1 MSRFN
6 QDIIITKDIILK
18 LEYKDNENE
27 VWVYGNIC
35 YKDGDVIPFEHA
47 VAKTNLNRSFYYWD
61 ESNIYIV
68 NELGKIKDISF
79 NIDKKD
85 FEFIKNRND
94 VSLWYRSNRSLTFTH
109 DIKLSNNVILLLD
122 RYLRGSDYCESIKVY
137 YSKDEIISL
146 APVIIC
152 TPSDYE
158 VTTYYLWDD
167 NNVYTC
173 YDGENNEIMIS
184 SIFDINKKKVT
195 YNKES
200 KEEKNMLELVNRVKY
215 DRMIKA

>member
-1 MSRFN
+1 MGSNFFTETGFKFLLFVSYYYLDSGAKYCGEN
-6 QDIIITKDIILK
+6 YDLIL
-18 LEYKDNENE
+18 N
-27 VWVYGNIC
+27 
-35 YKDGDVIPFEHA
+35 
-47 VAKTNLNRSFYYWD
+47 
-61 ESNIYIV
+61 
-68 NELGKIKDISF
+68 
-79 NIDKKD
+79 
-85 FEFIKNRND
+85 
-94 VSLWYRSNRSLTFTH
+94 
-109 DIKLSNNVILLLD
+109 
-122 RYLRGSDYCESIKVY
+122 
-137 YSKDEIISL
+137 SKDEIIRL

-200 KEEKNMLELVNRVKY
+200 KEEKNMLELVNRVKH